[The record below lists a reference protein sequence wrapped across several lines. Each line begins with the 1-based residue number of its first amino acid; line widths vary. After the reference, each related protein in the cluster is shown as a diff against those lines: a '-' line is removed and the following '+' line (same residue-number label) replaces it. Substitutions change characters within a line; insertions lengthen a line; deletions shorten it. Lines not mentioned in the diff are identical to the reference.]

1 MGMLEQLSY
10 LSSISGVGGSLKA
23 SPERFVVEEI
33 ASDGTVLEVGRKIE
47 KLNGGAGST
56 EAGNASGRQAAGG
69 EEAGNASGMQAEG
82 RAGAPQDTKFT
93 HFVLQ
98 KRSWDTHGALRAIG
112 RQLGCGIKRFS
123 YAGMK
128 DRQALTTQL
137 CGVYGFAPERVMG
150 VRVKDV
156 EILGVWAAADKVRM
170 GELAGNRFTV
180 VVEGMSEGAEQK
192 VKEIFSDLHGRVP
205 NYFGG
210 QRFGMRGNS
219 HKLGECILHGDF
231 EGAVNEYL
239 TGTSETSAEENAEA
253 RAARERLS
261 NEKDFAAARQY
272 FPHHLK
278 YELMMLEHLARAPT
292 DFAGAIRRLPRG
304 IMLLFVH
311 ALQSHI
317 FNRVLSGKIAAG
329 EVNAETSTSEMGN
342 LIGYETVPTERERKV
357 LEELRIEPEN
367 FRLKHMP
374 ELGSK
379 GTERQLL
386 VELQGFSF
394 EVLERPTFRFR
405 RKGAP
410 FCEAESGQEGQEAG
424 RFRFALGPGSYAT
437 MALREFVDLKN
448 GLKR

>member
-1 MGMLEQLSY
+1 MGMHGQLSY
-10 LSSISGVGGSLKA
+10 LSSIIGVGGSLKA
-23 SPERFVVEEI
+23 SPEHFMVEEI
-33 ASDGTVLEVGRKIE
+33 ASNGTVLEVGKKIE
-47 KLNGGAGST
+47 RTG
-56 EAGNASGRQAAGG
+56 EALKAEDAA
-69 EEAGNASGMQAEG
+69 NS
-82 RAGAPQDTKFT
+82 KFT

-137 CGVYGFAPERVMG
+137 CGVYGFTPERVMG

-156 EILGVWAAADKVRM
+156 EILGAWAAADKVRM
-170 GELAGNRFTV
+170 GELAGNRFTI
-180 VVEGMSEGAEQK
+180 VVEGMDEGAAGRVQ
-192 VKEIFSDLHGRVP
+192 EIFSDLHGRVP
-205 NYFGG
+205 NYFGE

-219 HKLGECILHGDF
+219 HKLGECILRGDF

-239 TGTSETSAEENAEA
+239 TGSGDESTEENAEA
-253 RAARERLS
+253 RVARERLGT
-261 NEKDFAAARQY
+261 EKNFAEALKY

-278 YELMMLEHLARAPT
+278 YERMMLEHLARTPT

-317 FNRVLSGKIAAG
+317 FNRVLSERIATG
-329 EVNAETSTSEMGN
+329 EVNAETSAEETGN
-342 LIGYETVPTERERKV
+342 LVGSDTVPTAGEMKV
-357 LEELRIEPEN
+357 LEEMHIEPAD
-367 FRLKHMP
+367 FKLKHMP

-379 GTERQLL
+379 GTARRLL
-386 VELQGFSF
+386 AELQGFSF
-394 EVLERPTFRFR
+394 EALERSA
-405 RKGAP
+405 G
-410 FCEAESGQEGQEAG
+410 EGKAG

-437 MALREFVDLKN
+437 MALREFVDLKSEP
-448 GLKR
+448 KR

>member
-1 MGMLEQLSY
+1 MLEQLAY
-10 LSSISGVGGSLKA
+10 LSSISGAGGSLKA

-33 ASDGTVLEVGRKIE
+33 TSDGTVLETGKKIE
-47 KLNGGAGST
+47 RAGEAL
-56 EAGNASGRQAAGG
+56 EAGNAIGRQAAGG
-69 EEAGNASGMQAEG
+69 
-82 RAGAPQDTKFT
+82 AGAPDTKFT

-137 CGVYGFAPERVMG
+137 CGVYGFAPERVLA

-156 EILGVWAAADKVRM
+156 EILGAWAAADKVRM

-180 VVEGMSEGAEQK
+180 VVEGIGEGAEQK
-192 VKEIFSDLHGRVP
+192 VGEIFSDLHGRVP
-205 NYFGG
+205 NYFGA

-219 HKLGECILHGDF
+219 QKVGECILRGEF

-239 TGTSETSAEENAEA
+239 TGSGEESTEENPEA
-253 RAARERLS
+253 REARRRLAE
-261 NEKDFAAARQY
+261 EKDFAQARNY

-278 YELMMLEHLARAPT
+278 YELMMLEHLARTPT

-311 ALQSHI
+311 ALQSHM
-317 FNRVLSGKIAAG
+317 FNRMLSKRIAAG
-329 EVNAETSTSEMGN
+329 EVSAETPTLEMGN
-342 LIGYETVPTERERKV
+342 LIGYESAPSEQEKAV
-357 LEELRIEPEN
+357 LEELRIEPEA

-386 VELQGFSF
+386 AELQGFSF
-394 EVLERPTFRFR
+394 EMLERQDGQGKADIPLRAEWRPFP
-405 RKGAP
+405 GAP
-410 FCEAESGQEGQEAG
+410 GKMAG
-424 RFRFALGPGSYAT
+424 RFSSTSPNRSVR
-437 MALREFVDLKN
+437 M
-448 GLKR
+448 KRRRG